1 MVRSLLA
8 LVVLSTL
15 ISLAAQAQTAAATS
29 APTMAVLPLRAE
41 GLQLNEANRL
51 NLLLRARATSRGGY
65 AVQGQ
70 DLTNQLVEASQALGV
85 DCDINAAACG
95 VELGK
100 LADVDFV
107 LIGRGVKLAATA
119 ENPACF
125 GIDVQLVDVKAGVG
139 LRRVIGRISADAD
152 AQTRDVDDAA
162 NALFGNGPQPGL
174 ALQVAPEGSTVK
186 LDGVVLGLSPL
197 TPTAGLLVG
206 AHVLDVEKKG
216 FLAQSTPFTIEAG
229 GAAALAIDLLV
240 DPDAEKEVVSPMQKA
255 IPFVTAGVG
264 GVVAMAGGGLMLVGL
279 QPLFASE
286 AATRELAALEA
297 EAETVDDRL
306 FPDKVATAN
315 ETATRER
322 ASWLSW
328 GQPTT
333 VAGGVAIGVG
343 VAAIAAGITWGVVLL
358 NTDVEEP

>member
-1 MVRSLLA
+1 MVRSVLL

-15 ISLAAQAQTAAATS
+15 TPFAARAQT

-51 NLLLRARATSRGGY
+51 NLLLRARATTRGGY

-100 LADVDFV
+100 LADVEFV
-107 LIGRGVKLAATA
+107 LIGRGVKLAASA
-119 ENPACF
+119 DSPACF
-125 GIDVQLVDVKAGVG
+125 GIDVQLVDVKAGLG
-139 LRRVIGRISADAD
+139 LRRVIGRISMDAD
-152 AQTRDVDDAA
+152 VQTKDVDEAA
-162 NALFGNGPQPGL
+162 NALFGSGAQPGL
-174 ALQVAPEGSTVK
+174 ALQVSPEGSTVK
-186 LDGVVLGLSPL
+186 LDGVTLGLSPL
-197 TPTAGLLVG
+197 PSTTGLLVG
-206 AHVLDVEKKG
+206 PHVLDVEKKG
-216 FLAQSTPFTIEAG
+216 FLPQTTPFTIEAG
-229 GAAALAIDLLV
+229 GSAALVVNLLV
-240 DPDAEKEVVSPMQKA
+240 DPDAEKEVISPMQKA
-255 IPFVTAGVG
+255 VPFVTAGVG
-264 GVVAMAGGGLMLVGL
+264 GVVALAGGGLMLVGL

-286 AATRELAALEA
+286 AATRELASLEA
-297 EAETVDDRL
+297 EAETVDDQL
-306 FPDKVATAN
+306 FPDKVALAN

-343 VAAIAAGITWGVVLL
+343 IAAIAAGITWGVVLL
-358 NTDVEEP
+358 NSDVEEP

>member
-1 MVRSLLA
+1 M
-8 LVVLSTL
+8 STL
-15 ISLAAQAQTAAATS
+15 TPLAARAQTQTP
-29 APTMAVLPLRAE
+29 APSMAVLPLRAE

-51 NLLLRARATSRGGY
+51 NLLLRARATTRGGY

-100 LADVDFV
+100 LADVEFV
-107 LIGRGVKLAATA
+107 LIGRGVKLAASGDT
-119 ENPACF
+119 PACF

-139 LRRVIGRISADAD
+139 RRRVIGRISTDAD
-152 AQTRDVDDAA
+152 RQTKDIDEAA
-162 NALFGNGPQPGL
+162 NALFGSGPQPGL
-174 ALQVAPEGSTVK
+174 ALQVSPEGSAVK
-186 LDGVVLGLSPL
+186 LDGVTLGLSPL
-197 TPTAGLLVG
+197 AVTTGLLVG
-206 AHVLDVEKKG
+206 SHVLEVEKKG
-216 FLAQSTPFTIEAG
+216 FLPQATPFTIEAG
-229 GAAALAIDLLV
+229 GAAALVINLLV
-240 DPDAEKEVVSPMQKA
+240 DPDAEKEVISPLQKT

-264 GVVAMAGGGLMLVGL
+264 GVVALAGGGLMLVGL

-286 AATRELAALEA
+286 AATRELARLEA
-297 EAETVDDRL
+297 DAEIVDDEL
-306 FPDKVATAN
+306 FPDKVAVAN

-343 VAAIAAGITWGVVLL
+343 IAAVAAGITWGVVLL
-358 NTDVEEP
+358 NGDVEEP